1 MSSTKP
7 SEDTLR
13 KMLEI
18 QWQDHFQTRSQTWKA
33 LEITSILAVALV
45 GFDWQVN
52 NRIATIGGAILLF
65 LVAQFGVLIPL
76 KHRIVE
82 ATKFRKIS
90 ELERELGIAD
100 EILKLPQP
108 ISWWSIF
115 QFRKSNTPLF
125 ILRMH
130 FAIQVFAIGYCIMR
144 LLWVSP

>member
-45 GFDWQVN
+45 GFDWQVD

-65 LVAQFGVLIPL
+65 LVAQFGVLITL

-100 EILKLPQP
+100 ENLKLPQP